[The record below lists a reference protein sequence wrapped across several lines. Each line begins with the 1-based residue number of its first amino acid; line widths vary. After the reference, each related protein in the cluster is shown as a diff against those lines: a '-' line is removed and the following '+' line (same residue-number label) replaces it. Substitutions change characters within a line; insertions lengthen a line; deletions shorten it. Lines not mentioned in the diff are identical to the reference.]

1 MLSALICQAKVKG
14 AGHSPWACQPRTFPL
29 LSECLG
35 RFPHKA
41 VTTLLSVSVKPEQ
54 KFQKQLRL

>member
-41 VTTLLSVSVKPEQ
+41 CLLYTSDAADE
-54 KFQKQLRL
+54 